1 MVQLNIFWYMFR
13 QNKYNN
19 QDKSDETKSLS
30 TDVEFVECMNI
41 NVISPSSKLW
51 TNIQIIIFNL
61 KNHVILYVEIDILLV
76 IFVTYFYRFNFL
88 KYK

>member
-30 TDVEFVECMNI
+30 TDVEFVECINI

-51 TNIQIIIFNL
+51 TNIQSSIFNF
-61 KNHVILYVEIDILLV
+61 KNHINFYVDVDIL
-76 IFVTYFYRFNFL
+76 TFY
-88 KYK
+88 

>member
-1 MVQLNIFWYMFR
+1 MFR

-19 QDKSDETKSLS
+19 QDKSDKTKFSS
-30 TDVEFVECMNI
+30 TGVELVECNNK

-51 TNIQIIIFNL
+51 TNIQRFIFNL
-61 KNHVILYVEIDILLV
+61 KKPYNFVSWNRYSYVLLV
-76 IFVTYFYRFNFL
+76 IFVTYFNRYNFL